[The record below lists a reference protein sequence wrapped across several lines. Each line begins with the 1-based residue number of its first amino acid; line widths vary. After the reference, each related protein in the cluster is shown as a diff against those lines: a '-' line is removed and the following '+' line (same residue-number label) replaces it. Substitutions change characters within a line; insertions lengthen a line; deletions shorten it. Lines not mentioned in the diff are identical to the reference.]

1 MSLIVI
7 KLKKCVKKLWILN
20 LYMLDCVRNCRKM
33 QEMCEK
39 AVSKECFMLKYCIN
53 KCKSQEMC
61 DKAVDTCRS
70 LLKFLPVWF
79 VLMKM
84 LKDLDNC
91 CIYSFYSF
99 YADSSKV
106 HS

>member
-20 LYMLDCVRNCRKM
+20 LYMLDCVRNRRKM
-33 QEMCEK
+33 QVMCEK
-39 AVSKECFMLKYCIN
+39 AVSKERFMLKYCIN

-70 LLKFLPVWF
+70 LLKFLPDWF

-106 HS
+106 NS